1 MLKLITSDYI
11 DTLIS
16 LVQYSKH
23 EILVCSYIITP
34 PKHRRGYAYNG
45 LFFELLLA
53 LQRNVEVRFLCDAG
67 SSSAAVRRSVKEFTL
82 FASTHKIPFRLH
94 SFSSKLHAKFVVV
107 DGLYSIIGSHN
118 FTSTAT
124 RSPYELSIL
133 IDEPTISCELLN
145 YYNHLW
151 SLSNEGY

>member
-1 MLKLITSDYI
+1 MLKLITNDYL
-11 DTLIS
+11 DTVLD
-16 LVQYSKH
+16 LVKHSRH
-23 EILVCSYIITP
+23 EIAICSYLITP
-34 PKHRRGYAYNG
+34 PKHRSGYAYNG

-94 SFSSKLHAKFVVV
+94 SFTSKLHAKFIVV
-107 DGLYSIIGSHN
+107 DGLISIVGSHN

-124 RSPYELSIL
+124 KSPFEISIL
-133 IDEPTISCELLN
+133 IDEPSISCDLAN
-145 YYNHLW
+145 YFNHLW
-151 SLSNEGY
+151 DLSNESY